1 MAGFQNYQEFDSRL
15 RAETKLLEKWFT
27 NQVFSERELA
37 AGSEM
42 EFFLLNRNYQPA
54 PDNSAFIEKSRETHL
69 ITEVGKAHLEI
80 NSKHTQ
86 LTRDCLRILHQDIL
100 RSFQTCCQEAQKSGY
115 HLALMGSLVTATEDH
130 HQAIYLTDK
139 ERYHILNGCMKEQ
152 SAGLPVQIKLE
163 GGAEPLQIKPA
174 SLALNGL
181 LSAFQLHIQTGLSQS
196 VRYYNTAQA
205 ITAPMMALSCNS
217 PFLFGKHIFADTRI
231 FVFEEMMTL
240 PRFDR
245 AQGFKSCTF
254 GTGYLRD
261 SFFELFEENYR
272 FFPRLMPVIY
282 AEDPLEKMT
291 HVRLQN
297 GVIYRWNR
305 PVVDFN
311 HKGIPHLRIE
321 HRAPSSGPTIVDMI
335 ANAAFFY
342 GLVHYFA
349 NSPTPI
355 EYLLSFTN
363 ARENFYYAARYGMNA
378 EFTWFLGKKISA
390 IKLLKHL
397 LPYAQKGLQSLGI
410 AKEDILFYLG
420 IIKKRVHARMNGSRW
435 QLQFTEKYGRDFSA
449 LMEAWLENQYAE
461 IPLHEWKID

>member
-1 MAGFQNYQEFDSRL
+1 MTGLQNYQEFDSRL
-15 RAETKLLEKWFT
+15 LTETQLLEKWFT

-37 AGSEM
+37 AGSEI
-42 EFFLLNRNYQPA
+42 EFFLLSHDYNPA
-54 PDNSAFIEKSRETHL
+54 PDNLIFIDKARETQL
-69 ITEVGKAHLEI
+69 VPEVGKAHLEI
-80 NSKHTQ
+80 NSKHTY

-100 RSFQTCCQEAQKSGY
+100 RAFRKCCVEAKKSGY
-115 HLALMGSLVTATEDH
+115 HLALTGSLPTATEEH

-163 GGAEPLQIKPA
+163 GKETLCFKPA
-174 SLALNGL
+174 SLAINGL
-181 LSAFQLHIQTGLSQS
+181 ISAFQLHIQIGLSQS

-205 ITAPMMALSCNS
+205 ITGPMMALTCNS
-217 PFLFGKHIFADTRI
+217 PFILGKQVFADTR
-231 FVFEEMMTL
+231 VFLFDEMMTL

-272 FFPRLMPVIY
+272 FFPRLMPVLY
-282 AEDPLEKMT
+282 EEDPLEKMT

-311 HKGIPHLRIE
+311 YQGKPHLRIE
-321 HRAPSSGPTIVDMI
+321 HRAPSSGPTIVDMV

-342 GLVHYFA
+342 GLVQYFA
-349 NSPTPI
+349 NCPTPI
-355 EYLLSFTN
+355 EYLLPFSS
-363 ARENFYYAARYGMNA
+363 ARENFYHAARYGMEA
-378 EFTWFLGKKISA
+378 DFTWFLGKKISA
-390 IKLLKHL
+390 AKLLKQL
-397 LPYAQKGLQSLGI
+397 IPYAKKGLQSLGI
-410 AKEDILFYLG
+410 AREDIAFYLG
-420 IIKKRVHARMNGSRW
+420 IIKKRVHAKTNGSHW
-435 QLQFTEKYGRDFSA
+435 QVQFVEKYGPDFHG
-449 LMEAWLENQYAE
+449 MLELYLQNQYEE
-461 IPLHEWKID
+461 IPVHEWKI